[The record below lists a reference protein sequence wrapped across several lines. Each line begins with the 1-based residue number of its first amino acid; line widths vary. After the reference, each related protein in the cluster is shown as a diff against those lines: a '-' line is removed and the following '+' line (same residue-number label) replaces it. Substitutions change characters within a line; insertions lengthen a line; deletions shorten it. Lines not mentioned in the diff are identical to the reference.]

1 MNGLLLNVI
10 YGGRVDNDFD
20 MRILQSYLNLF
31 FSSRTLGKQQIPLC
45 STITIP
51 LSNNI
56 QVSSADVPVGKKK
69 FKNDFIDRRNIW
81 ESCADYQTKTSPPI
95 SDFPPISTPPF
106 SITRVSICCLASKVS
121 AFTAVPLSPSCSVL
135 FVFEHF
141 RCFP

>member
-56 QVSSADVPVGKKK
+56 QVNSAHVAHM
-69 FKNDFIDRRNIW
+69 FQLNR
-81 ESCADYQTKTSPPI
+81 
-95 SDFPPISTPPF
+95 FP
-106 SITRVSICCLASKVS
+106 
-121 AFTAVPLSPSCSVL
+121 
-135 FVFEHF
+135 
-141 RCFP
+141 